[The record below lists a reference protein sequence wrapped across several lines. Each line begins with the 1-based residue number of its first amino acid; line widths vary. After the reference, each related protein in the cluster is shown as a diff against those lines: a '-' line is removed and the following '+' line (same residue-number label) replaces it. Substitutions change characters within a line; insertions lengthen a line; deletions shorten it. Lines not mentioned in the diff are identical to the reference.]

1 MRFEWDENKRISNLE
16 SHGVDFKDAALIFT
30 NVVLEAEDK
39 RGDYG
44 ERRFRAVGHIDND
57 YFVVAYTW
65 RGDIRRIISAW
76 RVDDEGKRRYAAVL
90 RRNAES

>member
-44 ERRFRAVGHIDND
+44 ERRFRAVGMSI
-57 YFVVAYTW
+57 TT
-65 RGDIRRIISAW
+65 IS
-76 RVDDEGKRRYAAVL
+76 
-90 RRNAES
+90 